1 VSNQQPR
8 RKSCD
13 SQLFDEQPNEAWDIQ
28 RLAAF
33 AQTRHQEIDADEQSL
48 ARAYWRLGMALNLA
62 RRQFSHG
69 QWAKFLEEL
78 GIDKTRASKARAIQR
93 SFDNED
99 AVEVLSVQEAY
110 RQRKRKS
117 RKSGPNKR
125 RRTSANKHDRVCIV
139 DWLRDVCQ
147 QADFFLDE
155 FASANT
161 EDAANVL
168 PVIDAAVEELSRLRN
183 QLQQRIGTRP

>member
-1 VSNQQPR
+1 VSKQQPR
-8 RKSCD
+8 RKRCE
-13 SQLFDEQPNEAWDIQ
+13 SQLFDEQPNEAWDIE
-28 RLAAF
+28 RLGAF
-33 AQTRHQEIDADEQSL
+33 ARARHQEIDADEQSL

-62 RRQFSHG
+62 RSQFSHG

-78 GIDKTRASKARAIQR
+78 GIGKTRASKDRAIRR

-99 AVEVLSVQEAY
+99 AVEGLLVQEAY

-117 RKSGPNKR
+117 RKSGPNKKR
-125 RRTSANKHDRVCIV
+125 RKSANTHERVGIV

-147 QADFFLDE
+147 QADFFFDE
-155 FASANT
+155 VASANT
-161 EDAANVL
+161 EDAANVH

-183 QLQQRIGTRP
+183 QLQQRVGTRP